1 MTLTKEA
8 EDSKL
13 NEIDKLRAKNHALE
27 EEKLRL
33 QLEINQLQR
42 NRRNSPTIK
51 DEPLSPKARTPR
63 HQQTRVHSFSFLKI
77 YKFLV

>member
-1 MTLTKEA
+1 MSFLTLVYFF
-8 EDSKL
+8 L
-13 NEIDKLRAKNHALE
+13 QNHALE

-51 DEPLSPKARTPR
+51 DEPLSPISSSSSNAASDSPFKTATKGKRNIGDR
-63 HQQTRVHSFSFLKI
+63 CIQIKV
-77 YKFLV
+77 